1 MDKLNNTNLCKS
13 KGELPIDVR
22 KAILPIYNDLSKE
35 GMLKKCLQGK
45 TQNANESF
53 NGTIWNRIPKATRDG
68 LSTLYSGVYGAAS
81 HFNYG
86 QKTALDTIRLLDTD
100 PGIHLTKCCGSINNK
115 RKHQSIYKTL
125 LLQKKR
131 LKSSD
136 ILQKSVMTKLL
147 NKKEPLM
154 KQGVFETF
162 ALCLNCCIYIDG
174 TTSF

>member
-1 MDKLNNTNLCKS
+1 MDKLNKTNLCKS

-22 KAILPIYNDLSKE
+22 KAILPIYNDLCKE

-53 NGTIWNRIPKATRDG
+53 NSTIWDRIPKATRDG
-68 LSTLYSGVYGAAS
+68 LSTLYSGVYDAVQ

-86 QKTALDTIRLLDTD
+86 QKAALNTIRLLDTD
-100 PGIHLTKCCGSINNK
+100 PGIHLTKSCGSINNK

-125 LLQKKR
+125 LPQKKR
-131 LKSSD
+131 LKSSE
-136 ILQKSVMTKLL
+136 ILQKSVVTKLL

-154 KQGVFETF
+154 KQGSFETF
-162 ALCLNCCIYIDG
+162 ALCLNCYVYIDG